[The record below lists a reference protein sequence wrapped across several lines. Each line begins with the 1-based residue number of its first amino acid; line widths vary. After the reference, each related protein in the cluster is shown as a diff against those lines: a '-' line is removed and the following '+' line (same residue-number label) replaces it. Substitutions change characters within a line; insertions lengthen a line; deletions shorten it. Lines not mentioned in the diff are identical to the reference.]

1 MNIPNLLKIKTFF
14 TLKRTLATTGLM
26 LLVSV
31 SLVSPIH
38 AQNVTQTYSADTA
51 LLRGLIVA
59 VKEGDATKVE
69 AVSALHMERMHGVVV
84 DPNDAPVTLTNEG
97 QRVYVATVGRYDVLV
112 SNQNGTIAI
121 GDYIT
126 VSSYNGIGMKADANQ
141 SMVVGKA
148 LAAYDGKNS
157 IATET
162 VNGNKVAIG
171 RIQVDLSVNNNPLAR
186 TEANLPEFLRKATES
201 IAHKPVSAV
210 RAYISIGVFFA
221 SSIVAGALMY
231 AGVRSSIISIGRNP
245 LGKKNIM
252 RGMIQIILVSLIIFI
267 SGIFGV
273 YLLLKL

>member
-1 MNIPNLLKIKTFF
+1 MNTSMLAKIKTHL

-26 LLVSV
+26 LLVSM
-31 SLVSPIH
+31 SLVGPIH

-51 LLRGLIVA
+51 LQRGLIVGI
-59 VKEGDATKVE
+59 KEGDATKVE

-112 SNQNGTIAI
+112 SNQNGNIAI

-126 VSSYNGIGMKADANQ
+126 VSSFNGVGMKADANQ
-141 SMVVGKA
+141 SMVLGKA
-148 LAAYDGKNS
+148 LAAYDGKSS

-162 VNGNKVAIG
+162 VNGSKVAIA